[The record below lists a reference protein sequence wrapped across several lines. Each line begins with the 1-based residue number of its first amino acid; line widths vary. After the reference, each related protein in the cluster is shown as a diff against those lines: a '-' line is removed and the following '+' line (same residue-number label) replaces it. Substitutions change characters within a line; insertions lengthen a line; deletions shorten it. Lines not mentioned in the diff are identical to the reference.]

1 MKNKMFLCIVSK
13 QYKNQNSNILDS
25 NVLDTL
31 EDALLFGTTTI
42 NNDCYEI
49 SDDELVNKY
58 DYINFINNLKE
69 SDIDYKIRIHI
80 ISTNRK
86 RFNTSKE
93 LMDYFNTNI
102 KNISN
107 DNLYDFLLSLV
118 DSEVV
123 LYDYNMNILYKYIED
138 TSPIKEDVY
147 YSKVDFNEED
157 CKKGI
162 YTFEYR

>member
-1 MKNKMFLCIVSK
+1 MNNIFILNIRVNKKSGYPDYIDGGIFYTLEEAIQNGIDSLSVYYKNNNRFIKNKDKFF
-13 QYKNQNSNILDS
+13 KNKDYYFS
-25 NVLDTL
+25 
-31 EDALLFGTTTI
+31 
-42 NNDCYEI
+42 I
-49 SDDELVNKY
+49 S
-58 DYINFINNLKE
+58 
-69 SDIDYKIRIHI
+69 I

-118 DSEVV
+118 NSISV
-123 LYDYNMNILYKYIED
+123 LYDYFGNILYKYID
-138 TSPIKEDVY
+138 DASPVKENVY

>member
-1 MKNKMFLCIVSK
+1 MKRIYMVTVSR
-13 QYKNQNSNILDS
+13 QSNESNSLLD
-25 NVLDTL
+25 VEVCDTL
-31 EDALLFGTTTI
+31 ESALEYGKI
-42 NNDCYEI
+42 IIRNNCYNRSNIDLDTE
-49 SDDELVNKY
+49 E
-58 DYINFINNLKE
+58 DYINYLNRIKKE
-69 SDIDYKIRIHI
+69 HDIEYIILI
-80 ISTNRK
+80 SEISTNRK

-118 DSEVV
+118 DSITV
-123 LYDYNMNILYKYIED
+123 LYDYFGNILYTHID
-138 TSPIKEDVY
+138 DASPIEENVY
-147 YSKVDFNEED
+147 YSKIDFNEED

>member
-1 MKNKMFLCIVSK
+1 MNNIFILNIRVNKKSGYPDYIDGGIFYTLEEAIQNGIDSLSVYYKNNNRFIKNKDKFF
-13 QYKNQNSNILDS
+13 KNKDYYFS
-25 NVLDTL
+25 
-31 EDALLFGTTTI
+31 
-42 NNDCYEI
+42 I
-49 SDDELVNKY
+49 S
-58 DYINFINNLKE
+58 
-69 SDIDYKIRIHI
+69 I

-118 DSEVV
+118 DSITV
-123 LYDYNMNILYKYIED
+123 LYDYFGNILYTHID
-138 TSPIKEDVY
+138 DASPIEENVY
-147 YSKVDFNEED
+147 YSKIDFNEED

>member
-1 MKNKMFLCIVSK
+1 MNNIFILNIRVNKKSGYPDYIDGGIFYTLEEAIQNGIDSLSVYYKNNNRFIKNKDKFF
-13 QYKNQNSNILDS
+13 KNKDYYFS
-25 NVLDTL
+25 
-31 EDALLFGTTTI
+31 
-42 NNDCYEI
+42 I
-49 SDDELVNKY
+49 S
-58 DYINFINNLKE
+58 
-69 SDIDYKIRIHI
+69 I

-118 DSEVV
+118 DSITV
-123 LYDYNMNILYKYIED
+123 LYDYFGNILYTHID
-138 TSPIKEDVY
+138 DASPIEENVY